1 MPLRLR
7 LSSFRVNLSAYF
19 QDFFF
24 WYSVSLVQKAT
35 NIVMSKIFLTLWSM
49 VLSFKGNSGFCLVSP
64 HLDYTPSFSPMIS
77 IIFITFGSNYAEV
90 WQLTM
95 MIF

>member
-35 NIVMSKIFLTLWSM
+35 NIVTSKIFLTLWSM

-64 HLDYTPSFSPMIS
+64 H
-77 IIFITFGSNYAEV
+77 
-90 WQLTM
+90 
-95 MIF
+95 